1 VYAANSIQW
10 QDSIDITTPFANVS
24 GAASLDSL
32 PSPANVFTKYYRAKV
47 SDGVGNVCFTTSPFA
62 LVFNDPV
69 ATVTKVRNTRC
80 GSGDITITAYA
91 SPGAKIRWYESDA
104 SSTALGDTSY
114 TADTSYYT
122 ITNLTS
128 TKVVYVSAEIG
139 TGVTACASTRIPDT
153 AIASDPP
160 VLSVTAD
167 QSICNGAITNLS
179 VASNLADY
187 DTYVWS
193 PTDSLYTNPDATTRY
208 IAGQSNT
215 SLYIKSTRPGKIK
228 YTVTSSSSGCSNT
241 TTTTVSTQLLSASIN
256 AQPDKLHTAKIT
268 NNLWNKYKIIL

>member
-1 VYAANSIQW
+1 
-10 QDSIDITTPFANVS
+10 
-24 GAASLDSL
+24 
-32 PSPANVFTKYYRAKV
+32 
-47 SDGVGNVCFTTSPFA
+47 
-62 LVFNDPV
+62 
-69 ATVTKVRNTRC
+69 
-80 GSGDITITAYA
+80 
-91 SPGAKIRWYESDA
+91 
-104 SSTALGDTSY
+104 
-114 TADTSYYT
+114 
-122 ITNLTS
+122 LTS

-193 PTDSLYTNPDATTRY
+193 PTDSLYTNSGATTRY
-208 IAGQSNT
+208 IAGQSYT

-228 YTVTSSSSGCSNT
+228 YTVTSSSTGCSNT
-241 TTTTVSTQLLSASIN
+241 TTTTVSTQLLSATIT
-256 AQPDKLHTAKIT
+256 AQPASLCVNGVDTLTLVPSADSLYGVGSIQWQRSSDISSSSNWVSTAGAVGTTYYTPLQASNRYYRALVKNGAGNTCFATPTLSLTISNPQITAINNGAACGPHTA
-268 NNLWNKYKIIL
+268 NSAGYARRS